1 MMDSNSFFVKF
12 LNQKAKDIILKMDF
26 NNLATRN
33 TSTPGFG
40 KGDFVSYY
48 EELLYKN

>member
-1 MMDSNSFFVKF
+1 
-12 LNQKAKDIILKMDF
+12 MDF
-26 NNLATRN
+26 NNLAARN

-48 EELLYKN
+48 EELKNAENKIWIFLW